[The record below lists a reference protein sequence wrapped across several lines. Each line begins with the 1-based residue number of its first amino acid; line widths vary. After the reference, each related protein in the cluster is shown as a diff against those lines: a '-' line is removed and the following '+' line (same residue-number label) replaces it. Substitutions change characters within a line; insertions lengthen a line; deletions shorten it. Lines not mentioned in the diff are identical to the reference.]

1 MFAWKTLPF
10 LFFFCYVYRNFLPL
24 IEILN
29 DLSKNISPFS
39 FHSVLKKSFFHTETT
54 ARIPKNLFNKKWRKK
69 FSHQRVRQFNFLIS
83 QCHHTMRPSLYTKQL
98 CAASATSSCIV
109 TTADAPAGGNNSCT
123 YLFLSLSLFFYSAF
137 FPPVPFSFLLSYTY
151 SKII

>member
-1 MFAWKTLPF
+1 M
-10 LFFFCYVYRNFLPL
+10 
-24 IEILN
+24 
-29 DLSKNISPFS
+29 KNVAL
-39 FHSVLKKSFFHTETT
+39 SVLFLLRISKFVTTNRNPQWSLQKYLSFFVSFCSKKSFFHTETT

-109 TTADAPAGGNNSCT
+109 TTADALAGGNNSCT
-123 YLFLSLSLFFYSAF
+123 YLFLSLSLFFYSTF
-137 FPPVPFSFLLSYTY
+137 FPPVPFSFLLSYYTY
-151 SKII
+151 PKII